1 MIGSLTGESIAIAKE
16 WRTFSYVDLNGCKRT
31 IAIPAEKM
39 YIKIKRCGYARLE
52 YTYETV
58 GNDEG
63 IEIQRSTGYV
73 IKGLPDPK
81 PDYYWVVTKDVY
93 DAAKAS
99 SRGAADLYF
108 LGNRVPHCPCNG
120 YTGLFVE

>member
-16 WRTFSYVDLNGCKRT
+16 WRTFSFVNLSGRKRT
-31 IAIPAEKM
+31 IVIPTEKT
-39 YIKIKRCGYARLE
+39 YIKINRCGYARLE
-52 YTYETV
+52 YTYETA
-58 GNDEG
+58 GNNEG

-81 PDYYWVVTKDVY
+81 PGCYWVVTKDVY

-99 SRGAADLYF
+99 SRGADDLYF
-108 LGNRVPHCPCNG
+108 VCNRIPHCPCNG
-120 YTGLFVE
+120 YTGLAVE

>member
-1 MIGSLTGESIAIAKE
+1 MIGSLTGGSIAIAKE
-16 WRTFSYVDLNGCKRT
+16 WRTFSWIDSCGYKRN

-58 GNDEG
+58 GNDKG

-81 PDYYWVVTKDVY
+81 PGRYWVVTKDVY

-99 SRGAADLYF
+99 SRGADDLYF
-108 LGNRVPHCPCNG
+108 ICNPIPHCSCNG
-120 YTGLFVE
+120 YTGLAVE

>member
-16 WRTFSYVDLNGCKRT
+16 WRTFSFNHDDGYKRT
-31 IAIPAEKM
+31 ITIPAEKT
-39 YIKIKRCGYARLE
+39 YIKINRCGYARLE
-52 YTYETV
+52 HTYKIV
-58 GNDEG
+58 GNNKG
-63 IEIQRSTGYV
+63 VEIQRSTGYV

-81 PDYYWVVTKDVY
+81 PGRYWVVTKDVY

-99 SRGAADLYF
+99 SRGADDLYF